1 MDFPSP
7 TPIPTNMDDSHGNQ
21 SVLLYLVLQ
30 DMGTIIILRIYNT
43 CMMMEINVN

>member
-7 TPIPTNMDDSHGNQ
+7 TPIPTSMDDSHDYQN
-21 SVLLYLVLQ
+21 VLLYLVLQ
-30 DMGTIIILRIYNT
+30 DVGTFIVLKTYNM